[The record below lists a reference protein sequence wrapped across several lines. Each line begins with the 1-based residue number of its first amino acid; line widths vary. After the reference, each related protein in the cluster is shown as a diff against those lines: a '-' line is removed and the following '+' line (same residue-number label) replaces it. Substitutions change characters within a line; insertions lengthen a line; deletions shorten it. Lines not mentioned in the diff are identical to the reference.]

1 MFKHYCIL
9 IQLLGF
15 AHLRLGLPKMEGAT
29 LHSALAIGSEDAGIQ
44 CRHCGA
50 IIYGI
55 QVAHGAGGYLHYG
68 CKIEVEAMQQRAS
81 EEVRKR
87 SEAKY
92 ELQLRR
98 VVHKMSWS
106 TARAKKVRRWHG
118 GGVLGHC
125 DSGCGGAL
133 EECSFVFQYACVVL
147 AAVAAVS
154 HCSMRALGWFVQ
166 RVAVLVAVV
175 GSERI
180 WHEKCDQHVARNI
193 GYVTAASLYY
203 LSHMRSCAVSP
214 SGSRS
219 TAAQPGRQVLDVC
232 VDVVDRA
239 ASACISCMG
248 VVAAG
253 IQVTIGAF
261 AAGEW
266 SPTFI
271 VASLLAS
278 EHPLLQLCVVRSL
291 HSVAGIH
298 RSAALDLCII
308 GVWCAL
314 LYGYHSA
321 TRMRCVVLTIAA
333 LLSLNTGGWL
343 SVCICIWIG
352 YVRPAFPPKSGSDM
366 HDYDV
371 PRSLVVRGIA
381 AARCVLGSVTGV
393 SSAVVRADVEARIHQ
408 EVLRAM
414 AAVLRDDEKVF
425 GLLAQPWAQDWYAW
439 AGFADEV
446 EYITD
451 IGDVRITAL
460 NLVHRF
466 FELCIVTRLAKRGS
480 F

>member
-1 MFKHYCIL
+1 MEVVYWEIV
-9 IQLLGF
+9 IPIVVVPWRNALLYF
-15 AHLRLGLPKMEGAT
+15 SM
-29 LHSALAIGSEDAGIQ
+29 
-44 CRHCGA
+44 
-50 IIYGI
+50 
-55 QVAHGAGGYLHYG
+55 
-68 CKIEVEAMQQRAS
+68 
-81 EEVRKR
+81 
-87 SEAKY
+87 
-92 ELQLRR
+92 
-98 VVHKMSWS
+98 
-106 TARAKKVRRWHG
+106 
-118 GGVLGHC
+118 
-125 DSGCGGAL
+125 
-133 EECSFVFQYACVVL
+133 CVVL

-166 RVAVLVAVV
+166 RVVVLVVVV

-232 VDVVDRA
+232 MDVVDRA

-271 VASLLAS
+271 AASLLAS

-321 TRMRCVVLTIAA
+321 TRMRCVVLTTAA